1 MKKMKITVAGL
12 SLLMMVGCGTSE
24 KTGTAV
30 GAGAGATL
38 GAIVGG
44 LLNNSHRGTGAAVGA
59 AIGAAVGGVAGNRIG
74 NHMDKVAAQTRQQ
87 VESAKVEQVT
97 DANGLAAVKVTFDS
111 GILFQTNK
119 YDLNA
124 NAKNDL
130 AKFSTVLKNNADCQV
145 DIQGYTDNTGNDGI
159 NIPLSENRARS
170 VYNYLTSCG
179 VRSSQFKNI
188 QGFGASNPVAD
199 NTTVAGR
206 QANRR
211 VEVYLYASQAMVDA
225 ANNGTLR

>member
-1 MKKMKITVAGL
+1 MKKMNFAVAAL
-12 SLLMMVGCGTSE
+12 SALLVLGSCGTNQ

-30 GAGAGATL
+30 GGGAGAAL

-59 AIGAAVGGVAGNRIG
+59 AIGAAVGGTAGNLIG
-74 NHMDKVAAQTRQQ
+74 KHMDKVAAQAKA
-87 VESAKVEQVT
+87 VENAKVEQIT

-111 GILFQTNK
+111 GILFQTSK

-130 AKFSTVLKNNADCQV
+130 AKFATVLKNNTDCQV
-145 DIQGYTDNTGNDGI
+145 DVQGYTDTTGNDGI
-159 NIPLSENRARS
+159 NLPLSENRAKS

-179 VRSSQFKNI
+179 VQANQFKNV
-188 QGFGASNPVAD
+188 QGFGSANPVAD
-199 NTTVAGR
+199 NSTAAGR
-206 QANRR
+206 QQNRR
-211 VEVYLYASQAMVDA
+211 VEVYLYASQDMVNK
-225 ANNGTLR
+225 ANNGTLN

>member
-1 MKKMKITVAGL
+1 MNFTVVAL
-12 SLLMMVGCGTSE
+12 SALLVLGSCGTSQ
-24 KTGTAV
+24 KTGTAA
-30 GAGAGATL
+30 GAGAGAAL

-44 LLNNSHRGTGAAVGA
+44 LLNNSHRGTGALVGA
-59 AIGAAVGGVAGNRIG
+59 AIGAAVGGGAGTLIG
-74 NHMDKVAAQTRQQ
+74 KHMDKVAEQAKA
-87 VESAKVEQVT
+87 VENAKVEQVT

-119 YDLNA
+119 FNLNA

-130 AKFSTVLKNNADCQV
+130 AKFSQVLKNNTDCQV

-159 NIPLSENRARS
+159 NLPLSENRAKS

-179 VRSSQFKNI
+179 VAAGQFKNVS
-188 QGFGASNPVAD
+188 GFGSTNPVAD
-199 NTTVAGR
+199 NSTAAGR

-211 VEVYLYASQAMVDA
+211 VEVYLYASQAMVNA
-225 ANNGTLR
+225 ANNGTLQ

>member
-1 MKKMKITVAGL
+1 MTVAGL
-12 SLLMMVGCGTSE
+12 SLLLVFGSCATKQG
-24 KTGTAV
+24 TGTAV
-30 GAGAGATL
+30 GAGAGAAL
-38 GAIVGG
+38 GALVGG
-44 LLNNSHRGTGAAVGA
+44 LLNNSHHGTGAAVGA
-59 AIGAAVGGVAGNRIG
+59 AIGAAVGGTAGNLIG
-74 NHMDKVAAQTRQQ
+74 KHMDKVAEQAAA
-87 VESAKVEQVT
+87 VENAKVEQIT

-130 AKFSTVLKNNADCQV
+130 AKFATVLKNNADCQV
-145 DIQGYTDNTGNDGI
+145 DIQGYTDSTGNDGI
-159 NIPLSENRARS
+159 NLPLSENRAKS

-179 VRSSQFKNI
+179 VQTSQFKNI
-188 QGFGASNPVAD
+188 AGYGSSNPVAD
-199 NTTVAGR
+199 NSTAAGR

-225 ANNGTLR
+225 ANKGTLN